1 MLYYF
6 SWYYFYF
13 IENFGRQ
20 KVGSDIVGMV
30 AGIGIPAH
38 LQHRLFQ
45 PFLQA
50 DSGTSREYGGTGVG
64 LSICQVRALPCKY
77 FYVQLIARVACFGLV
92 SPFFDITWTYM

>member
-1 MLYYF
+1 M
-6 SWYYFYF
+6 
-13 IENFGRQ
+13 
-20 KVGSDIVGMV
+20 GSDNVGMV

-50 DSGTSREYGGTGVG
+50 DNGTSREYGGTGVG
-64 LSICQVRALPCKY
+64 LSICQVCALPCKH
-77 FYVQLIARVACFGLV
+77 FLVHLIARVACVGLV